1 MGSSGVWR
9 HRMRELSGTLAAL
22 VERAASGGAMAPCVP
37 TSNVLR
43 RCLCKLKQRN
53 GLGVCACG
61 LRASGQG
68 LVQSKYNVLC

>member
-1 MGSSGVWR
+1 
-9 HRMRELSGTLAAL
+9 MRGLSGALAAL
-22 VERAASGGAMAPCVP
+22 VERAASGGAVASCVP
-37 TSNVLR
+37 TSNVLQ

-68 LVQSKYNVLC
+68 LVQSNTICYAELFRKWDRQ